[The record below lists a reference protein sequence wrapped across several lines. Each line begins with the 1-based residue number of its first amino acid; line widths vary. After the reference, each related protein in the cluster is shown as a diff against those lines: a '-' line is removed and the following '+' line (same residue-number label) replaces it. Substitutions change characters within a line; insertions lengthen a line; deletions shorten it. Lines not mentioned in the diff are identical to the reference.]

1 MCETKT
7 QLCVKPKN
15 ARSSLT
21 DSLSGCISLG
31 LHTFISSWLS
41 PHWERTPLSS
51 PPPATT
57 RPGAQHPLLW
67 SVGAVLCSPLGAAGR
82 EPQAV
87 ASLVQ
92 QIPPHPGPT
101 NPPISEHRSSS
112 STNLFPFYGERCKTT
127 LPQEHMNCTS
137 LPLAPAFLALSC
149 CSFRSGQVLGV
160 AGGPTQHLL
169 PKPLRWGDPI
179 PKNVPKKVS
188 FPYSTCL
195 SSLLPLPSHPA
206 LLTSHQAE
214 HSRGAELS
222 VPSQTPADGKT
233 GRACCD
239 SSPELPTTPGHLHRG
254 FPAQQDEGSHQLVPS
269 GDATG
274 ARSRRGLC
282 ISLRKR
288 EINLGCWGSMP

>member
-67 SVGAVLCSPLGAAGR
+67 PVGAVLCSPLGAAGR

-101 NPPISEHRSSS
+101 NPPISEHQSSS

-160 AGGPTQHLL
+160 AGGPTQHLPL
-169 PKPLRWGDPI
+169 KPLRWGDPI
-179 PKNVPKKVS
+179 PKNVPKKSASPTQPVS
-188 FPYSTCL
+188 AASFLSLLTQPCSPRTRQSTAEEL
-195 SSLLPLPSHPA
+195 SSLSLPKHLLMAKRDVHAATAPRSCRPPRDICTGVFQPSR
-206 LLTSHQAE
+206 T
-214 HSRGAELS
+214 RGATKLC
-222 VPSQTPADGKT
+222 
-233 GRACCD
+233 RAAM
-239 SSPELPTTPGHLHRG
+239 PPG
-254 FPAQQDEGSHQLVPS
+254 
-269 GDATG
+269 
-274 ARSRRGLC
+274 
-282 ISLRKR
+282 
-288 EINLGCWGSMP
+288 